1 MKDYLGI
8 MGRYFKRFIGCGAMK
23 IRKGCVVSMHY
34 TLTDDAGGVI
44 DTSIGYEPLEY
55 VHGQGEIIPG
65 LEAFLEGEDA
75 GFAGKVAVAP
85 ADAYGEHN
93 IGLLLA
99 AKRENF
105 PDDMELF
112 VGMQVQTELPDG
124 TLAVFQVTE
133 VSESAIKLDANHP
146 LAGKTL
152 HFDVDVL
159 DVQDG
164 ALVSDGGS

>member
-1 MKDYLGI
+1 
-8 MGRYFKRFIGCGAMK
+8 
-23 IRKGCVVSMHY
+23 MHY
-34 TLTDDAGGVI
+34 TLTNDAGEVI

-55 VHGQGEIIPG
+55 NHGEGEIVPG
-65 LEAFLEGEDA
+65 LEAFLDGEDV

-85 ADAYGEHN
+85 QDAYGEHN
-93 IGLLLA
+93 VGLLLSA
-99 AKRENF
+99 QPENF
-105 PDDMELF
+105 PEDMELA

-133 VSESAIKLDANHP
+133 VSDKGIKLDANHP

-152 HFDVDVL
+152 HFDVEVL

-164 ALVSDGGS
+164 ALASDGGS

>member
-1 MKDYLGI
+1 
-8 MGRYFKRFIGCGAMK
+8 MK

-34 TLTDDAGGVI
+34 TLTNDEGEVI
-44 DTSIGYEPLEY
+44 DSSIGYEPLEY
-55 VHGQGEIIPG
+55 VHGEGEIVPG
-65 LEAFLEGEDA
+65 LESFLDGEDV
-75 GFAGKVAVAP
+75 GFSGKISVEP
-85 ADAYGEHN
+85 EDAYGEHN

-99 AKRENF
+99 AQRENF

-124 TLAVFQVTE
+124 TLAVFQVIE
-133 VSESAIKLDANHP
+133 LSDKGIKLDANHP

-152 HFDVDVL
+152 HFDVEVL

-164 ALVSDGGS
+164 ALLTDGGS